1 MLKQILV
8 HSNDIPGARIV
19 DTSYKNSSRYGP
31 SHDGRIV
38 FSTKLEPSGKSKL
51 VIMPHLAG

>member
-1 MLKQILV
+1 MLKQI
-8 HSNDIPGARIV
+8 SNDIPGARIV

-51 VIMPHLAG
+51 VIMAHLAG